1 LNDKLGENMSYTDI
15 EQSTG
20 PRFLVNLP
28 VHAEWDEESTGK
40 HVIAEGTTENVGPA
54 GAMVTFER
62 LPAVGSHIRISV
74 PGARGSHIETVA
86 EVVRLVRDLRQP
98 LASLSIIKA
107 KKEWRGMV
115 WEPARIQAMQSAQDG
130 SEEEAA

>member
-1 LNDKLGENMSYTDI
+1 MSHTEI
-15 EQSTG
+15 TQSEG

-28 VHAEWDEESTGK
+28 VRAEWDEASTGQ
-40 HVIAEGTTENVGPA
+40 HIVAEGTTENVGPA
-54 GAMVTFER
+54 GAMVTFAR
-62 LPAVGSHIRISV
+62 LPAVGTRIRISV
-74 PGARGSHIETVA
+74 PGEGGSHIETVA

-115 WEPARIQAMQSAQDG
+115 WEPARIQATESASSKNED
-130 SEEEAA
+130 

>member
-1 LNDKLGENMSYTDI
+1 MSHKEV
-15 EQSTG
+15 EQNNG
-20 PRFLVNLP
+20 PRFIVNLP
-28 VHAEWDEESTGK
+28 VHAEWLEEGTGK
-40 HVIAEGTTENVGPA
+40 QVVAEGTTENVGPD
-54 GAMVTFER
+54 GAMVTLAQ
-62 LPAVGSHIRISV
+62 LPAVGSRIRLSV

-115 WEPARIQAMQSAQDG
+115 WEPARIQATQTTPPVQAKDKRDEGG
-130 SEEEAA
+130 SV

>member
-1 LNDKLGENMSYTDI
+1 MSYTNI

-20 PRFLVNLP
+20 PRFLVQLP
-28 VHAEWDEESTGK
+28 VHAEWDEASTGK
-40 HVIAEGTTENVGPA
+40 HVVAEGTTENVGPA
-54 GAMVTFER
+54 GAMVTFAQ

-107 KKEWRGMV
+107 QKEWRGKV
-115 WEPARIQAMQSAQDG
+115 WEAARIQATQPDPGDG
-130 SEEEAA
+130 EEDAGS

>member
-1 LNDKLGENMSYTDI
+1 MSHTAT
-15 EQSTG
+15 EQRSRG
-20 PRFLVNLP
+20 QRFLVNLP
-28 VHAEWDEESTGK
+28 VQAEWREETTGK
-40 HVIAEGTTENVGPA
+40 LVVAEGTTENVGPE
-54 GAMVTFER
+54 GAVVTLAQ
-62 LPAVGSHIRISV
+62 LPAVGSHIRLSV

-115 WEPARIQAMQSAQDG
+115 WEPARIQATKATLPVQAKDKG
-130 SEEEAA
+130 DEGAGV

>member
-1 LNDKLGENMSYTDI
+1 MSYTDI
-15 EQSTG
+15 ERTLGQ
-20 PRFLVNLP
+20 RFLVNLP
-28 VHAEWDEESTGK
+28 VHAEWDEESTGQ
-40 HVIAEGTTENVGPA
+40 HVVAEGTTENIGPA
-54 GAMVTFER
+54 GAMVTFAQ

-115 WEPARIQAMQSAQDG
+115 WEPARIQATQAAQNDTD
-130 SEEEAA
+130 EEAAG